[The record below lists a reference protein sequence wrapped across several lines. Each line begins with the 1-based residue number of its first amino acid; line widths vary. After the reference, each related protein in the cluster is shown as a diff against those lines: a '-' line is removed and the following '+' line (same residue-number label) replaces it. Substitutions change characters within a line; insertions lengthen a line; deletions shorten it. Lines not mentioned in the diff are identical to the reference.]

1 MQPVTDII
9 SSLYELKAQVNVKI
23 DNDREMAQLE

>member
-9 SSLYELKAQVNVKI
+9 SSLCELKAQVSVKI